1 MRGDF
6 LANVLKRSLP
16 ASLGIVLGL
25 VAVIAVSR
33 VAGWSDDVTS
43 TVSLVVVSV
52 VGTLLIW
59 RISQPLNV
67 LRAALLVVVLGM
79 LVLGFTTFS
88 QLFLIA
94 GLDVGQCAFAA
105 AASVLGGL
113 TFDRIYARLAS
124 EDTDDARVVALAHL
138 MERGWHGRSR

>member
-1 MRGDF
+1 MLSGSQHDDEIIGGNDLKAPWGD
-6 LANVLKRSLP
+6 
-16 ASLGIVLGL
+16 G
-25 VAVIAVSR
+25 
-33 VAGWSDDVTS
+33 
-43 TVSLVVVSV
+43 
-52 VGTLLIW
+52 
-59 RISQPLNV
+59 QPNV